1 MTFQEKYVR
10 ELAKQEVLL
19 TRKNEKTNDYNGIYD
34 RYKYPVLTAE
44 HAPILWRYDLNPETN
59 PNFMERLGVN
69 AVMNSG
75 AIEMNGKI
83 CLVARVEG
91 SDRKSFFAV
100 AESESGVDNF
110 RFWDYPI
117 QLPDTEPDETNV
129 YDMRLTKH
137 QDGWIYGVFC
147 SESKDK
153 ESNDLSAA
161 TAQAGIVRT
170 KDLKTWERLP
180 NLKSRSPQQ
189 RNVVLHPE
197 FVDGKYAFYTRPQ
210 DDFISTGSGGGVCF
224 GLCEDI
230 TNPVICTEEVVIS
243 PRIYHTITE
252 VKNGAGAVPIKTEK
266 GWIHIAH
273 GVRNTAAGLRYVIYV
288 FATDL
293 NDPSKLIA
301 SPSGLFIAPQG
312 EERVGDVSNVVFTNG
327 AVVRENGQVLIYYA
341 SSDTRVHVAE
351 TTIDKLI
358 DYTFNTPEDPHRSA
372 DCVKQRCDLIRKNL
386 EYLAGN
392 K

>member
-1 MTFQEKYVR
+1 MTFQEKYAR

-110 RFWDYPI
+110 RFWDYPV

-230 TNPVICTEEVVIS
+230 INPVICTEKVVIS

>member
-1 MTFQEKYVR
+1 MTFQEKYAR

-137 QDGWIYGVFC
+137 
-147 SESKDK
+147 
-153 ESNDLSAA
+153 
-161 TAQAGIVRT
+161 
-170 KDLKTWERLP
+170 
-180 NLKSRSPQQ
+180 
-189 RNVVLHPE
+189 
-197 FVDGKYAFYTRPQ
+197 
-210 DDFISTGSGGGVCF
+210 
-224 GLCEDI
+224 
-230 TNPVICTEEVVIS
+230 
-243 PRIYHTITE
+243 
-252 VKNGAGAVPIKTEK
+252 
-266 GWIHIAH
+266 
-273 GVRNTAAGLRYVIYV
+273 
-288 FATDL
+288 
-293 NDPSKLIA
+293 
-301 SPSGLFIAPQG
+301 
-312 EERVGDVSNVVFTNG
+312 
-327 AVVRENGQVLIYYA
+327 
-341 SSDTRVHVAE
+341 
-351 TTIDKLI
+351 
-358 DYTFNTPEDPHRSA
+358 
-372 DCVKQRCDLIRKNL
+372 
-386 EYLAGN
+386 
-392 K
+392 